1 MPRKQEAAAED
12 AGSKSARTR
21 ERILDAAAH
30 VLSRKG
36 YAGTRL
42 SDVADQAEIQAPA
55 IYYYFPSRD
64 DLIEEV
70 MWSGIAH
77 MREHMTRVL
86 AALPPHADPLDRID
100 AAVEAHLRYC
110 LEISDYTT
118 ASIRNAGQVP
128 ENIAIRYAAEAS
140 QYGDMWRKLLQD
152 ADNAGLLRPDLDPMA
167 ARMMVL
173 GALNWAAEWWN
184 PRRGS
189 LDTVVRTAQSLVR
202 HGLGYRPEGGDRGG
216 RGARAGRA
224 QAPAAQAAC
233 VRLSGQTGST
243 RRTVADRVRRGAMA
257 RPISPRAAPET
268 SMRAVPGSCRPLRR
282 GRRVPGAGWQ
292 GASPRGRKGVRP
304 REQDQPSA
312 TRSRVSHQQKGRA
325 SRASFGLNVVEIGT
339 VSSPTVTAAPISPGM
354 SAGSQYVVRI
364 GLGSNCRVPASR
376 GFRAGF
382 SR

>member
-1 MPRKQEAAAED
+1 MGPIIRRVPRKDGVATAEETS
-12 AGSKSARTR
+12 SKSARTR

-55 IYYYFPSRD
+55 IYYFPSRD

-77 MREHMTRVL
+77 MRKHMIRVL
-86 AALPPHADPLDRID
+86 AALPAGADPLDRID
-100 AAVEAHLRYC
+100 AAVEAHLRYS

-128 ENIAIRYAAEAS
+128 ESIAIRYAAEAS

-152 ADNAGLLRPDLDPMA
+152 ADNAGLLRSDLDPMA

-202 HGLGYRPEGGDRGG
+202 HGLGARETGADAGADARTA
-216 RGARAGRA
+216 RVARA
-224 QAPAAQAAC
+224 AAHK
-233 VRLSGQTGST
+233 
-243 RRTVADRVRRGAMA
+243 
-257 RPISPRAAPET
+257 PRA
-268 SMRAVPGSCRPLRR
+268 RRRP
-282 GRRVPGAGWQ
+282 A
-292 GASPRGRKGVRP
+292 
-304 REQDQPSA
+304 
-312 TRSRVSHQQKGRA
+312 
-325 SRASFGLNVVEIGT
+325 
-339 VSSPTVTAAPISPGM
+339 
-354 SAGSQYVVRI
+354 
-364 GLGSNCRVPASR
+364 
-376 GFRAGF
+376 
-382 SR
+382 

>member
-1 MPRKQEAAAED
+1 VPKKPDAATAQESS
-12 AGSKSARTR
+12 SKSARTR

-77 MREHMTRVL
+77 MREHIMKVM
-86 AALPPHADPLDRID
+86 AALPGDVDPLGRID

-128 ENIAIRYAAEAS
+128 ERIAVRYAAEAS
-140 QYGDMWRKLLQD
+140 RYGDTWRKLLQD
-152 ADNAGLLRPDLDPMA
+152 AADAGLLRPDLDPMT

-189 LDTVVRTAQSLVR
+189 LEVVVRTAQSLVR
-202 HGLGYRPEGGDRGG
+202 HGLAAP
-216 RGARAGRA
+216 
-224 QAPAAQAAC
+224 PAAE
-233 VRLSGQTGST
+233 
-243 RRTVADRVRRGAMA
+243 TVARE
-257 RPISPRAAPET
+257 PRA
-268 SMRAVPGSCRPLRR
+268 RKRP
-282 GRRVPGAGWQ
+282 
-292 GASPRGRKGVRP
+292 GVR
-304 REQDQPSA
+304 A
-312 TRSRVSHQQKGRA
+312 
-325 SRASFGLNVVEIGT
+325 
-339 VSSPTVTAAPISPGM
+339 
-354 SAGSQYVVRI
+354 
-364 GLGSNCRVPASR
+364 
-376 GFRAGF
+376 
-382 SR
+382 